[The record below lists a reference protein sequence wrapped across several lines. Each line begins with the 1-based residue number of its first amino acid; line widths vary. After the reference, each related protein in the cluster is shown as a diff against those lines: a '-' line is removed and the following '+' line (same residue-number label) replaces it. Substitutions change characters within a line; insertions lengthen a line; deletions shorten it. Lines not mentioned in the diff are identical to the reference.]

1 MVTDGRLRLTYE
13 LRAADEAAARRFARD
28 LTVEQTVEIPEGC
41 YPPRIERD
49 VVSRVE
55 ELAPLAE
62 GVWRLT
68 ASVSP
73 DLVGGEL
80 GQLLNL
86 LFGNVSLFRGVRLA
100 AVEWPD
106 AVLADLPGPTHG
118 IEGLRE
124 LCGVSRR
131 PLLCT
136 AIKPVGKT
144 VGELAADCRA
154 FALGGADLIKDDH
167 SLADQA
173 TAPFVERVARCQEAV
188 AAANAESGGNARYL
202 PNLPG
207 DPARLE
213 TRLAH
218 LRAVGCHGVMLSPM
232 LFGLEATCHLARSR
246 DLVILGHPT
255 FSGAFFDDD
264 HGIARHVLYGQIYRL
279 IGCDGVIYVNVGGRF
294 DWTLEQC
301 QAVNAALRAPLG
313 AIRAAF
319 PIPAGGVQAHEAVR
333 HLERYG
339 ADTMVL
345 IGGSLYQQG
354 DLRRATAELRD
365 SLEAATGD
373 GVSATAP

>member
-1 MVTDGRLRLTYE
+1 MIYE

-41 YPPRIERD
+41 YSPQIERD
-49 VVSRVE
+49 VVSRIE
-55 ELAPLAE
+55 ALAPVAG

-73 DLVGGEL
+73 DLVGGQL
-80 GQLLNL
+80 GQLLNV
-86 LFGNVSLFRGVRLA
+86 LFGNVSLFRGVRLVE
-100 AVEWPD
+100 VEWPD
-106 AVLADLPGPTHG
+106 SILADLPGPTFG
-118 IEGLRE
+118 VAGLRE
-124 LCGVSRR
+124 LCGVPRR
-131 PLLCT
+131 PLVCT

-144 VGELAADCRA
+144 VAELAADCRA

-167 SLADQA
+167 SLADQV

-188 AAANAESGGNARYL
+188 TAANAECGGNASYL

-207 DPARLE
+207 DPGRLAA
-213 TRLAH
+213 RLAH
-218 LRAVGCHGVMLSPM
+218 VRGLGCRGVMLSPM

-246 DLVILGHPT
+246 DLAILGHPT

-264 HGIARHVLYGQIYRL
+264 HGIERHILFGQIYRA

-294 DWTLEQC
+294 EWTLEQC
-301 QAVNAALRAPLG
+301 QSVNAALRAPLG
-313 AIRAAF
+313 ALRPAF
-319 PIPAGGVQAHEAVR
+319 PVPAGGVQAHEAVR

-339 ADTMVL
+339 PDTMVL

-365 SLEAATGD
+365 ALEAATAG
-373 GVSATAP
+373 GAAAQAP

>member
-1 MVTDGRLRLTYE
+1 MTYE
-13 LRAADEAAARRFARD
+13 LRAADEAAARRFARE
-28 LTVEQTVEIPEGC
+28 LTIEQTVEIPEGC
-41 YPPRIERD
+41 YSERIERD
-49 VVSRVE
+49 VVSRIEAV
-55 ELAPLAE
+55 APVDD

-73 DLVGGEL
+73 DLVGGQL
-80 GQLLNL
+80 GQLLNV
-86 LFGNVSLFRGVRLA
+86 LFGNVSLFRGVRLT
-100 AVEWPD
+100 AVEWPE
-106 AVLADLPGPTHG
+106 AILADLPGPTHG
-118 IEGLRE
+118 VPGLRE
-124 LCGVSRR
+124 LCGVPRR

-144 VGELAADCRA
+144 VDELAADCRA

-188 AAANAESGGNARYL
+188 EEANAERGGNTLYL

-213 TRLAH
+213 LRLRH
-218 LRAVGCHGVMLSPM
+218 LESVGCRGVMLSPM
-232 LFGLEATCHLARSR
+232 LFGLEATCHLVRTT

-264 HGIARHVLYGQIYRL
+264 HGIAREVLYGEIYRM

-301 QAVNAALRAPLG
+301 QAVNRALRAPLG
-313 AIRAAF
+313 PIRPAF
-319 PIPAGGVQAHEAVR
+319 PVPAGGVQAHEATR
-333 HLERYG
+333 HIERYG
-339 ADTMVL
+339 TDTMVL
-345 IGGSLYQQG
+345 IGGSLYQGG
-354 DLRRATAELRD
+354 DLRRATAELLE
-365 SLEAATGD
+365 SLET
-373 GVSATAP
+373 ATAEAGSAGPS